1 MQSSFILFPIKAF
14 LVGVSF
20 SNRFLKD
27 SWRFLKDSWRFLKD
41 SWSFL
46 ETLEDS

>member
-27 SWRFLKDSWRFLKD
+27 SWRFL
-41 SWSFL
+41 
-46 ETLEDS
+46 ETLEDSEGFFKDS